1 MTVFYITADSLGRGD
16 EELAKILMQSFLG
29 ALAKEEKQPAK
40 VIFTNSGVNLVCT
53 GSTVLDSLKVLAGKG
68 VEILACGTCI
78 DYYNLKEK
86 VAVGRVTNVYEI
98 VNSLM
103 AAENVITV

>member
-16 EELAKILMQSFLG
+16 EDLGKMLMQGLLG

-40 VIFTNSGVNLVCT
+40 IIFTHTGVNLVCT
-53 GSTVLDSLKVLAGKG
+53 GSVVLDSLKILAGKG

-86 VAVGRVTNVYEI
+86 VAAGRITNVYE
-98 VNSLM
+98 VANSLM
-103 AAENVITV
+103 AAENVITL